1 MNHISEIPLL
11 DRSVT
16 DILYDLLN
24 DLSDHELKQVV
35 SKFGTISGMVDEC
48 SLSSWVQE
56 QINNLSIKE
65 ELSGISLL
73 RERLLVVIRDDLNT
87 PIKLNQ
93 QANVIGL
100 YPPVK
105 HVNCYQMFVGQY
117 RLESFIAETT
127 EKSVNCIICDA
138 SGYLAVELKVKE
150 ILPENGKIYR
160 LKGVKELDH
169 ISVEIV

>member
-1 MNHISEIPLL
+1 MNHVNEIPLL

-35 SKFGTISGMVDEC
+35 SKFGTVAGMVDEF

-56 QINNLSIKE
+56 QINSLSIKE

-73 RERLLVVIRDDLNT
+73 RKRLLVVIRDDLNRPT
-87 PIKLNQ
+87 KLNQ

-100 YPPVK
+100 YPTVK
-105 HVNCYQMFVGQY
+105 HVNCYQTFVGQY
-117 RLESFIAETT
+117 RLESFLEETAG
-127 EKSVNCIICDA
+127 KSVNCIICDA
-138 SGYLAVELKVKE
+138 SGYLPVELKVKE